1 MTKPFLLLA
10 AFAGTLAA
18 QPQPAP
24 PKSPRQ
30 AAPIDITGYWVSL
43 VTEDW
48 RFRMVTPPKG
58 DYPGMPMNAA
68 GKKIAD
74 SWDPAKDAAAGEACR
89 NYGAGAI
96 MRQPGRIHIT
106 WQDDTTLKVEA
117 DAGTQTRTFKFGA
130 PQAVAGERTWQG
142 NSTATWEL
150 QQGGGRGVVN
160 RRGSLKVVTTGMKMG
175 YIHKNGVPYSENAT
189 VTEYFDLLREA
200 NGDQYLLVKTII
212 DDPMFLTQQVITS
225 SNFKKQADAKGWN
238 PTACE
243 AQ

>member
-1 MTKPFLLLA
+1 MMKRCLLLA
-10 AFAGTLAA
+10 VGSAALFA
-18 QPQPAP
+18 QPPVAP
-24 PKSPRQ
+24 PKPPRQ

-74 SWDPAKDAAAGEACR
+74 SWDPAADTAAGEACR

-96 MRQPGRIHIT
+96 MRVPGRLHIT

-117 DAGTQTRTFKFGA
+117 DAGTQTRLFKFGGAVDPNAA
-130 PQAVAGERTWQG
+130 PTWQG
-142 NSTATWEL
+142 QSIATWEL
-150 QQGGGRGVVN
+150 QQGGGRGVTN
-160 RRGSLKVVTTGMKMG
+160 RRGNLKVVTTRMKMG
-175 YIHKNGVPYSENAT
+175 YIHKNGVPYSANAT
-189 VTEYFDLLREA
+189 VTEYIDLLKEA
-200 NGDQYLLVKTII
+200 DGNEYLLVKTIVN
-212 DDPMFLTQQVITS
+212 DPTYLTQEVITS

-238 PTACE
+238 PSACE